1 MMGDAFQQFGC
12 FRADITLRALLAN
25 ARLKVPVAAP
35 IGGFGSE
42 GALLGEGL
50 IERRFRAALEQ
61 FGISCLHDEGRRWHA
76 FLDLYAVCELSI
88 IQISG
93 LSSKYTQVAN

>member
-50 IERRFRAALEQ
+50 IERRFGAALKQ
-61 FGISCLHDEGRRWHA
+61 FGISGLHNEGRRWHA
-76 FLDLYAVCELSI
+76 FLVLYAVCELSI
-88 IQISG
+88 TRINR
-93 LSSKYTQVAN
+93 LSSQDTQIAK